1 MKFDLHCHTRAGS
14 IDARVPLSRY
24 IELLK
29 IQGFAGLL
37 VTDHDSYRGFR
48 QWKEEAEAVAIGG
61 AGMAGEPMAGGTDS
75 PADDF
80 VVLKGIEYDTSDAG
94 HFLVIMPD
102 DVHLDVLTIRGMSV
116 ETLVD
121 LVHRYGGILGPA
133 HPFGTKSS
141 SLMYFKKIHRHP
153 NLIRKFDFI
162 EGFNTCESARSN
174 YFAQKLAACWGKP
187 CTGGSDSHVEDYIGM
202 AYTEFD
208 ADVRCN
214 DDLIAA
220 IRGRK
225 ISGFGGEV
233 RGESINAKLKDSFV
247 GVWGFRTYNSFLGLM
262 QARKRSRMISDI
274 CIIND
279 IFLPSEFAAE

>member
-48 QWKEEAEAVAIGG
+48 QWKEEAEA
-61 AGMAGEPMAGGTDS
+61 T
-75 PADDF
+75 DDF
-80 VVLKGIEYDTSDAG
+80 VVLKGIEYDTSDSG

-187 CTGGSDSHVEDYIGM
+187 CTGGSDSHVEDYVGM

-208 ADVRCN
+208 VDVRCN
-214 DDLIAA
+214 NDLIAA